1 MPSISYCKFENTSN
15 DLAQCLDAMTEANS
29 IDDLDL
35 NQYEQEAFRTMYDM
49 CKEYVAEYKRLAEE
63 FIDE

>member
-1 MPSISYCKFENTSN
+1 MPSMSYCKFENTSN
-15 DLAQCLDAMTEANS
+15 DLGQCLDAMEEANS

-35 NQYEQEAFRTMYDM
+35 NQYEQDAFRSMYDM
-49 CKEYVAEYKRLAEE
+49 CKQYVEEYKRLAAE